1 MDIETYLD
9 QLSNRLLQ
17 LQGIIINI
25 EGCGLDD
32 KKKNE
37 TLKRLN
43 EKYFKIRK
51 IFQRNILTYCST

>member
-32 KKKNE
+32 KNKNE

-43 EKYFKIRK
+43 EKYLKIRK

>member
-32 KKKNE
+32 KNKNE

-43 EKYFKIRK
+43 EKYTFL
-51 IFQRNILTYCST
+51 FLM